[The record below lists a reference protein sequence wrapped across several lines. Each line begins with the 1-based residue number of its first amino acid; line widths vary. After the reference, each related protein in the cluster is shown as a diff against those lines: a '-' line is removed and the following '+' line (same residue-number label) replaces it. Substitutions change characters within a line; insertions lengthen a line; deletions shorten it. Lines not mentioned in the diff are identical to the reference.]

1 MPQKARSA
9 LSLNFLSIAAILAT
23 AHFAASST
31 ANASAFSFTQL
42 DVPGATL
49 TAARGIND
57 AAQIVGIFTNSTGTH
72 GLLDTGGSF
81 TQVDVP
87 GATST
92 QARGI
97 TDAGQIVGVFANSTG
112 THGFLDTG
120 GNFTPFD
127 VPGASFTSAFGI
139 NDAAQIVGFFNDS
152 MGSHGFLD
160 TSGSFTQLDAPGAIV
175 GDATLGTGGTAAA
188 GINDAGLI
196 AGVFVNSTG
205 SHGFLAT
212 PVPEPATLTLLGIGL
227 TLTGLAMLRR
237 RATSPEPH

>member
-23 AHFAASST
+23 APLAAGSP
-31 ANASAFSFTQL
+31 ANASAFTFTQL

-57 AAQIVGIFTNSTGTH
+57 A
-72 GLLDTGGSF
+72 
-81 TQVDVP
+81 
-87 GATST
+87 
-92 QARGI
+92 
-97 TDAGQIVGVFANSTG
+97 GQIVGVFANGTG

-120 GNFTPFD
+120 GSFTPLDAPGATTTTARGINDAAQIVGFFSNSTGTHGFLYTGGSFAPFD
-127 VPGASFTSAFGI
+127 VPGTSFTTAFGI

-160 TSGSFTQLDAPGAIV
+160 TSGSFTQLDVPGAIV

-188 GINDAGLI
+188 AINDSGQI
-196 AGVFVNSTG
+196 AGVFVNGTG
-205 SHGFLAT
+205 EHGFLAT

-227 TLTGLAMLRR
+227 TLTGLAVRR
-237 RATSPEPH
+237 RRT